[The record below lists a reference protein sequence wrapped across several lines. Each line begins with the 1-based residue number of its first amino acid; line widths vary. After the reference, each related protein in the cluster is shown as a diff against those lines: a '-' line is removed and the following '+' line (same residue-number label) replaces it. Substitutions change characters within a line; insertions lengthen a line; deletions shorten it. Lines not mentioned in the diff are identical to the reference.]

1 MSHGVIVF
9 FCCAHNCAGV
19 AYVLPRW
26 LLCVRCT
33 PIDSVKMELL
43 TAFLYFLIGF
53 IIYKCLDF
61 IIRIPKL
68 GGLDKRYI
76 LVTGCDTGFG
86 HEIAKRLDG
95 MGCHVFAACLT
106 EKGESELQKSCSKR
120 LKTLHMNVA
129 KTDSIQKAYEVVEKE
144 LPMGNG
150 MFSTVKLSIF
160 FTVYHFIQLEHRYM
174 VYCVVLSLLRYDVS
188 CKFAHFRSMGSAEQR
203 WYCWKY
209 WTRRVAYACRLPAG

>member
-1 MSHGVIVF
+1 MEAIIACVYVVAIFVVYKILDRIVR
-9 FCCAHNCAGV
+9 
-19 AYVLPRW
+19 VLR
-26 LLCVRCT
+26 
-33 PIDSVKMELL
+33 
-43 TAFLYFLIGF
+43 
-53 IIYKCLDF
+53 
-61 IIRIPKL
+61 L

-129 KTDSIQKAYEVVEKE
+129 KTDSIQKAYEVVETE

-150 MFSTVKLSIF
+150 TFSTVKLSVFSQCTTLYNLNTGIW
-160 FTVYHFIQLEHRYM
+160 FI
-174 VYCVVLSLLRYDVS
+174 VL
-188 CKFAHFRSMGSAEQR
+188 F
-203 WYCWKY
+203 
-209 WTRRVAYACRLPAG
+209 